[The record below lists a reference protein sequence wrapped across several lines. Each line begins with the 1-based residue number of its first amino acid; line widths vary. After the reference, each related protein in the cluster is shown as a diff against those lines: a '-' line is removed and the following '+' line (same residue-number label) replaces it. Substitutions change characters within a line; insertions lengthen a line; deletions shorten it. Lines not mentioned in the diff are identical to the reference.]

1 MILVL
6 VSLAGL
12 GLFLWPFL
20 GSSLPAAT
28 PALLV
33 AFGSLGA
40 LTAFEVGA
48 RRLDSRGLALLAALS
63 AADAALRA
71 ALVTGIGGFSPIFL
85 LVLCGGYAVGPEFG
99 FLLGSGSLLTSA
111 LVTGGLGPW
120 LPYELFALGWVGLG
134 AGLVGGLRRGRR
146 PGWPDVLLLGA
157 YGLTAG
163 YAYGAVMDVW
173 NWTFFAG
180 SPQLG
185 WHPGLAP
192 LAALGRFGRYYLLT
206 SLAYD
211 SFRAGGNALMVG
223 LLGMPLLVGLR
234 RLGRRFQV
242 EWDDAEHAPEPL
254 ASARSEHQASGD
266 LVVQALAATVH
277 RRPEEPGARGG
288 QVHEVAGEPEQ
299 TAAEAEPTS
308 VLLANHPDPRDP
320 HARGPAG

>member
-1 MILVL
+1 MILL
-6 VSLAGL
+6 LISLAGL

-33 AFGSLGA
+33 AFGSVGA
-40 LTAFEVGA
+40 LTAFELGA

-99 FLLGSGSLLTSA
+99 FLLGAGSLLTSA

-134 AGLVGGLRRGRR
+134 AGVVGGLRRGRR
-146 PGWPDVLLLGA
+146 PGWPDILLLGA

-163 YAYGAVMDVW
+163 YAYGAVMDIW

-180 SPQLG
+180 SAELG

-223 LLGMPLLVGLR
+223 LLGMPILVGLR
-234 RLGRRFQV
+234 RLGRRFKV
-242 EWDDAEHAPEPL
+242 EWDAPGNGLGSPP
-254 ASARSEHQASGD
+254 SARSEHQAARY
-266 LVVQALAATVH
+266 LVVPALAAAVH
-277 RRPEEPGARGG
+277 RRPEKAGAHGRHI
-288 QVHEVAGEPEQ
+288 HEVAGDPEQ
-299 TAAEAEPTS
+299 AAPEAQPTS
-308 VLLANHPDPRDP
+308 VLLANHPDSRDP
-320 HARGPAG
+320 HPRGPAG

>member
-1 MILVL
+1 MILL
-6 VSLAGL
+6 LISLAGL

-40 LTAFEVGA
+40 LTAFELGA

-134 AGLVGGLRRGRR
+134 AGLVGGVRRGRR
-146 PGWPDVLLLGA
+146 PGWPDILLLGA
-157 YGLTAG
+157 YGLAAG
-163 YAYGAVMDVW
+163 YAYGVVMDVW

-223 LLGMPLLVGLR
+223 LLGMPILVGLR
-234 RLGRRFQV
+234 RLGRRFRV
-242 EWDDAEHAPEPL
+242 EWDDPGRGRGFPT
-254 ASARSEHQASGD
+254 SARSEHHAAGD
-266 LVVQALAATVH
+266 LVVPALAAAVH
-277 RRPEEPGARGG
+277 GSPNEAGTHRGH
-288 QVHEVAGEPEQ
+288 VHEVAGEPEQ
-299 TAAEAEPTS
+299 APPETQPAS
-308 VLLANHPDPRDP
+308 VLLADHPDPRDP